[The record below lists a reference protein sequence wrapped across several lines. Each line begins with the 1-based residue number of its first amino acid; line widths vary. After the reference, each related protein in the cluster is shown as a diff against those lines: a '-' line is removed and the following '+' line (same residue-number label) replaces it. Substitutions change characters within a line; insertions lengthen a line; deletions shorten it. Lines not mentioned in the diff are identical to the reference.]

1 MQSKLALQSRRANL
15 IWTLFVL
22 GGPPLLILFVFRIYP
37 ILDAIWISFH
47 DYNLI
52 AGTMRWVGLDNYVN
66 AIKDASLFR
75 SLIVTLQYFALRV
88 PFQVLLGLGLALL
101 VVNSTR
107 RSGILRTVILLPT
120 VMPFVV
126 ATAVWAI
133 MYNPDSGV
141 INSALN
147 AVGLPGQKF
156 LNSQD
161 QALPSLV
168 VMTVWKFVGTTMVF
182 YLAGLLEIPQ
192 TYYEA
197 ATVDGANPW
206 QLFRHITLPLLS
218 RSHLYVMITTTIFAL
233 QVFSPIYITTR
244 GGPLNATRV
253 IVLYLYQQ
261 GFDFNRMG
269 YASALSVI
277 LALMIFAV
285 SIPQWLANRQASE
298 LA

>member
-1 MQSKLALQSRRANL
+1 MQLKLALQSRRANL
-15 IWTLFVL
+15 IWSLLVL

-37 ILDAIWISFH
+37 IIDAIWIGFH

-52 AGTMRWVGLDNYVN
+52 AGTMRWVGLGNYVM
-66 AIKDASLFR
+66 AIQDASLLK

-88 PFQVLLGLGLALL
+88 PVQVFLGLSLALL

-107 RSGILRTVILLPT
+107 RSGLLRTVVLLPT

-141 INSALN
+141 INSALQTI
-147 AVGLPGQKF
+147 GLPGQKF

-168 VMTVWKFVGTTMVF
+168 LITVWKFVGTTMVF

-197 ATVDGANPW
+197 ATVDGANRW
-206 QLFRHITLPLLS
+206 QLFRHITFPLLS
-218 RSHLYVMITTTIFAL
+218 RSHLYVMVTTTIFAL

-244 GGPLNATRV
+244 GGPLNSTRV
-253 IVLYLYQQ
+253 IVLYIYQI

-277 LALMIFAV
+277 LALVILAV
-285 SIPQWLANRQASE
+285 SIPQWLVNRQASE